1 VRTENLIRVDEVR
14 ESPLCSRF
22 IHTIRRTCEVDG
34 RAVGI
39 EWCLDFNQVIENSG
53 TIIIVGYGAREASL
67 APPEGSRNG
76 HTDVLDIKATGG
88 HSSLRGCN
96 SAALVTGRESSCA
109 DTKR

>member
-1 VRTENLIRVDEVR
+1 MAVHTENLIRVDEVR

-22 IHTIRRTCEVDG
+22 IHTIRLQRTCEVDG

-39 EWCLDFNQVIENSG
+39 EWCLDFNQAIENSG
-53 TIIIVGYGAREASL
+53 AIIIVGYSAREASL

-88 HSSLRGCN
+88 HSSLRRCN
-96 SAALVTGRESSCA
+96 SAALVTRARLS
-109 DTKR
+109 D